1 MNLST
6 SKALGTTLHELIKQG
21 EEILAAYHKPDA
33 IIDARLLMC
42 YLLGCKDITLILNRD
57 EMISPHVEESYMYL
71 IAKRTQ
77 GIPLQYITKSQEF
90 MGLEF
95 YVDERVLIPRQDT
108 ETLVEA
114 ILDIAKKESI
124 HQVVEIG
131 AGSGCISISLAH
143 YRKDMDITAIDISQD
158 ALEVTLKNARYHHV
172 EDRISCIKSDLFEAY
187 KGGANTLDLIV
198 SNPPYISR
206 EECKSLMREVEGYEP
221 RIALTDGF
229 DGLTFYRRISKE
241 AKVFLKPNGIIAYEI
256 GYNQSEDVTHI
267 LNQEGY
273 YNIQTLKDL
282 PGKDRV
288 VIARNSK

>member
-1 MNLST
+1 M
-6 SKALGTTLHELIKQG
+6 GTTLHELIKQG
-21 EEILAAYHKPDA
+21 EEILRAYHKLDA
-33 IIDARLLMC
+33 AIDARLLMC

-108 ETLVEA
+108 ETLVET
-114 ILDIAKKESI
+114 ILDIAKQEPL

-131 AGSGCISISLAH
+131 VGSGCISISLAH
-143 YRKDMDITAIDISQD
+143 YRKDMNITAIDISQE
-158 ALEVTLKNARYHHV
+158 ALEVTLKNTRYHHV
-172 EDRISCIKSDLFEAY
+172 EDRISCIKSDLFDAY
-187 KGGANTLDLIV
+187 KGAANTLDLIV

-206 EECKSLMREVEGYEP
+206 EDCKSLMHEVEGYEP
-221 RIALTDGF
+221 RIALTDGS

-241 AKVFLKPNGIIAYEI
+241 AKVFLKPNGLIAYEI
-256 GYNQSEDVTHI
+256 GYNQSEAVMHI
-267 LNQEGY
+267 LSQEGF

-288 VIARNSK
+288 VIARNGTQK